1 MKPAII
7 MVCNVHVLYP
17 YSDYRPTMILYM
29 FSIVYQLKVKRYAAI
44 YGSFGLLC
52 QGWCSFGTLLLMFID
67 PSSLRSEIIRK
78 VDKNIYGNN
87 MCWHH
92 N

>member
-44 YGSFGLLC
+44 YGSCGL
-52 QGWCSFGTLLLMFID
+52 WCSFRTLLLMFID

-78 VDKNIYGNN
+78 VDKNIWEQYVLAP
-87 MCWHH
+87 
-92 N
+92 